1 MAKAA
6 TKKPAAAKK
15 KSTAKRSSALAK
27 RISTADKKASPSVK
41 RTSTA
46 GKRASAKPAAD
57 VLLKPLPE
65 KPKVPIEKLWK
76 KYLSTRSIEL
86 RNEIIVHY
94 SHLVHAHAARLSRKL
109 PAQVSYDEICSAAFD
124 GLIEAVE
131 AYDPER
137 KAKFETFCQQRISG
151 AVMDWLRS
159 LDPQSRTVR
168 TFEKRRMLAKEAL
181 GADLDFSP
189 TQSELA
195 KRLEM
200 TIDRYDFLCRLSQL
214 GKEVHFSA
222 MEPGGN
228 RSSDGAS
235 HTWDIR
241 DPHSEDPALNVS
253 RSLLAEHLSKG
264 LAREERLVI
273 VLYYFENMTM
283 AEIGSVL
290 NLSESRVSQIHK
302 EILMRLR
309 QRFDGSLCEELVA

>member
-1 MAKAA
+1 MLKQ
-6 TKKPAAAKK
+6 
-15 KSTAKRSSALAK
+15 KRELS
-27 RISTADKKASPSVK
+27 IDQ
-41 RTSTA
+41 
-46 GKRASAKPAAD
+46 
-57 VLLKPLPE
+57 
-65 KPKVPIEKLWK
+65 LWK
-76 KYLSTRSIEL
+76 RYLKTRAVEF
-86 RNEIIVHY
+86 RNKIVVYY
-94 SHLVHAHAARLSRKL
+94 SHLVHSHAARLSRKL

-168 TFEKRRMLAKEAL
+168 TFEKRRMLARETL
-181 GADLDFSP
+181 GADMELSPSQHDLASRLDMS
-189 TQSELA
+189 
-195 KRLEM
+195 
-200 TIDRYDFLCRLSQL
+200 IDRYDFLSRLSQL

-222 MEPGGN
+222 MEPAGERHAQG
-228 RSSDGAS
+228 SS

-241 DPHSEDPALNVS
+241 DPRSEDPAVRVS
-253 RSLLAEHLSKG
+253 RELLTDHLAKG
-264 LAREERLVI
+264 LAREERLVL
-273 VLYYFENMTM
+273 VLYYFEEMTM

-309 QRFDGSLCEELVA
+309 QRFAGTLSEELVA